1 MIQLYLYEA
10 KQPRLTYRYKGQK
23 QSMFNIKDI
32 ANNAFAERLKKANA
46 RNFSRQNPDYPDIIT
61 WVERMSLER
70 IAASD
75 ALLI

>member
-1 MIQLYLYEA
+1 
-10 KQPRLTYRYKGQK
+10 
-23 QSMFNIKDI
+23 MFNIKDI

-46 RNFSRQNPDYPDIIT
+46 RNFSRQNPDYADIIT